1 MARTRKRMRS
11 ATPPDATTT
20 TGTTGIE
27 ATSPTTGTTGTTA
40 MSSPTTGTT
49 GIAATSPTTGI
60 AATSI
65 KPTNA
70 TLVNSVV
77 CKDLGQINGML
88 IQDDNIYVTTDRN
101 TFNAVLPSGQFLHL
115 AGALDGSEGFEDGR
129 GADAR
134 FDHPHGIAPFPGI
147 DGAFLIADKD
157 NHTIRKVTHTG
168 EVSTFVGEKKPGWL
182 DGNDGLFRRPTDIIV
197 GPDNNLIVCDKRNH
211 ALRTVSLSKQL
222 KTLTGNSHSGTN
234 DYNFFIDG
242 PAEESFFFE
251 PCAIA
256 LDRSARILVADYF
269 NNAIRLVDTSGKVT
283 TIAGTGVPGHVDG
296 PGRTAQFSRPT
307 AIAVDGRNNIFVA
320 DEHNDCI
327 RMITRDPTEPETYN
341 VTTLAF
347 PESFALSNPIVLAT
361 DKLNRIYVAEF
372 RSTASFRVISV

>member
-1 MARTRKRMRS
+1 M
-11 ATPPDATTT
+11 
-20 TGTTGIE
+20 
-27 ATSPTTGTTGTTA
+27 SPTTA
-40 MSSPTTGTT
+40 TT
-49 GIAATSPTTGI
+49 GIAATSPTTGMSPTT
-60 AATSI
+60 ATTGISTTNAIVLSI
-65 KPTNA
+65 TFATNVKVTKA

-115 AGALDGSEGFEDGR
+115 AGALDGSEGFQDGK

-134 FDHPHGIAPFPGI
+134 FDQPHGIAPFPGI
-147 DGAFLIADKD
+147 DGAFLIADQG
-157 NHTIRKVTHTG
+157 NHSIRKVTHTG
-168 EVSTFVGEKKPGWL
+168 EVTTFVGEKKSGWL
-182 DGNDGLFRRPTDIIV
+182 DGDNGLFKKPIDIIV
-197 GPDNNLIVCDKRNH
+197 SPDNNLIVCDKRNH
-211 ALRTVSLSKQL
+211 ALRTVSLSKEI

-256 LDRSARILVADYF
+256 LDRSGRILVADYF
-269 NNAIRLVDTSGKVT
+269 NNAVRLVDTSGKVT
-283 TIAGTGVPGHVDG
+283 TIAGTGAPGHVDG
-296 PGRTAQFSRPT
+296 PGRTAQFSRPS
-307 AIAVDGRNNIFVA
+307 AIAVDDHNNIFVA

-327 RMITRDPTEPETYN
+327 RMITSDPTEPETYN

-347 PESFALSNPIVLAT
+347 PGQPFELSNPVVLAI

-372 RSTASFRVISV
+372 RSTASFRVISI

>member
-1 MARTRKRMRS
+1 MRS

-20 TGTTGIE
+20 TATTGIE
-27 ATSPTTGTTGTTA
+27 ATSPTTGTTGTTGI
-40 MSSPTTGTT
+40 SSTHA
-49 GIAATSPTTGI
+49 IASAITSAIATH
-60 AATSI
+60 I
-65 KPTNA
+65 KNTKA
-70 TLVNSVV
+70 TLINSVV

-115 AGALDGSEGFEDGR
+115 AGALDCSEGFEDGK

-134 FDHPHGIAPFPGI
+134 FDQPHGIAPFPGI
-147 DGAFLIADKD
+147 DGAFLIADQD
-157 NHTIRKVTHTG
+157 NHSIRKVTHTG
-168 EVSTFVGEKKPGWL
+168 EVTTFVGEKKSGWL
-182 DGNDGLFRRPTDIIV
+182 DGNDGLFKKPTDIIV

-211 ALRTVSLSKQL
+211 ALRTVSLSKEI

-256 LDRSARILVADYF
+256 LFEPRSIAHSGRILVADYF
-269 NNAIRLVDTSGKVT
+269 NNAVRLVDTSGDTSGKVT
-283 TIAGTGVPGHVDG
+283 TIAGTGAPGHVDG
-296 PGRTAQFSRPT
+296 PGRTAQFSRPS
-307 AIAVDGRNNIFVA
+307 AIAVDDRNNIFVA

-327 RMITRDPTEPETYN
+327 RMITSDPTEPETYN

-347 PESFALSNPIVLAT
+347 PGQPFELSNPVVLAI
-361 DKLNRIYVAEF
+361 DKLNRIYVAEY
-372 RSTASFRVISV
+372 RSKASFHVISI